1 MIGQLRRS
9 LRTFFRIARQNP
21 RDAFELIQL
30 RLESLFGIS
39 LHRIDPLRRRTLA
52 FELEHTE
59 ASTPDLVPYGN
70 YSLVERLVPDEPVVF
85 SLGVGED
92 VRFDLALIERHNAS
106 IHLFDPTPRSARY
119 VENHG
124 NLDRAKFNQIA
135 IADFDGVLDV
145 YIDDLQDSFEST
157 TSVSV
162 VSRNSAAPSLQVP
175 CKTIRTTMREKGI
188 CHIDILKID
197 VEGAGVAILE
207 GLLDAEVY
215 PTQIAGEFERPPV
228 ASKLD
233 SYFEK
238 LRQIFERLRALGYTI
253 YRTRPSEKGF
263 QVEIVA
269 ARSGAERPVSK

>member
-9 LRTFFRIARQNP
+9 LRTFFRIARQDP
-21 RDAFELIQL
+21 RLAFELTQL

-39 LHRIDPLRRRTLA
+39 LHRIDSLRRRTLA

-92 VRFDLALIERHNAS
+92 VRFDLALIERHNAA

-119 VENHG
+119 VENHS

-145 YIDDLQDSFEST
+145 YIDDFQDSLEST

-162 VSRNSAAPSLQVP
+162 VSRNSAASSLQVP

-233 SYFEK
+233 SYFDK
-238 LRQIFERLRALGYTI
+238 LRQIFERLRALDYTI

>member
-21 RDAFELIQL
+21 RLAFELVQL

-39 LHRIDPLRRRTLA
+39 LHRIDSLRRRTLA

-59 ASTPDLVPYGN
+59 APTPDLVPYGN

-106 IHLFDPTPRSARY
+106 IHFFDPTPRSARY
-119 VENHG
+119 VENHSK
-124 NLDRAKFNQIA
+124 LDRAKFNQIA

-162 VSRNSAAPSLQVP
+162 MSRNSAASKLQVP

-233 SYFEK
+233 SYFDK

>member
-21 RDAFELIQL
+21 RHAFELIQL

-106 IHLFDPTPRSARY
+106 IHFFDPTPRSARY

-124 NLDRAKFNQIA
+124 KLDSAKFNQIA

-162 VSRNSAAPSLQVP
+162 MSRNSAASSLQVP
-175 CKTIRTTMREKGI
+175 CKTIRTTMREKSI

-233 SYFEK
+233 SYFDK